1 MKQLEWY
8 VRLARNSFWIY
19 TFKGVAFVCDR
30 PKTLWD
36 NEYRLHSEHYPS
48 VEFRDGWGFYY
59 WHGIQVPEKAI
70 TNISSYSAVEIINEP
85 NTEVRRALMSMYG
98 WERILGEVKSKVI
111 DQHPNPLVGR
121 LHEFTIGEQKYH
133 CVECADPGNV
143 FAGNSVYN
151 TFIGTPTSINKVV
164 PALKS
169 TYPLAR
175 EMTDGQFLEV
185 QLNRA

>member
-1 MKQLEWY
+1 
-8 VRLARNSFWIY
+8 
-19 TFKGVAFVCDR
+19 
-30 PKTLWD
+30 
-36 NEYRLHSEHYPS
+36 
-48 VEFRDGWGFYY
+48 
-59 WHGIQVPEKAI
+59 
-70 TNISSYSAVEIINEP
+70 
-85 NTEVRRALMSMYG
+85 MSMYG